1 MQEDGW
7 PKRIQIASYQ
17 EINKDEKR
25 IERMNSRSNEGG
37 VEPDDVQNL
46 LNYRL
51 WREGRCAGIYS
62 KLTVRT

>member
-1 MQEDGW
+1 MQEDRW

-37 VEPDDVQNL
+37 VEPDDVQI
-46 LNYRL
+46 
-51 WREGRCAGIYS
+51 C
-62 KLTVRT
+62 